1 MAAKKTAKA
10 AEEKATEA
18 VETTEEKAIE
28 AVEPTEEKATES
40 VNAVVVEKFRDKNTG
55 SICCV
60 GLGLC
65 LTRERFDEINGVG
78 HFLKEIV

>member
-1 MAAKKTAKA
+1 MATKKTAKA
-10 AEEKATEA
+10 VEEKAPET
-18 VETTEEKAIE
+18 VEQ
-28 AVEPTEEKATES
+28 TEEKATES

-55 SICCV
+55 SICCA

-78 HFLKEIV
+78 HFLEEIV

>member
-1 MAAKKTAKA
+1 MATKKTAKA
-10 AEEKATEA
+10 AEEKAPET
-18 VETTEEKAIE
+18 VEQTEEKA
-28 AVEPTEEKATES
+28 PES

-55 SICCV
+55 SICCA

-78 HFLKEIV
+78 HFLEEIA

>member
-1 MAAKKTAKA
+1 MATKKTAKA
-10 AEEKATEA
+10 AEEKAPET
-18 VETTEEKAIE
+18 VEQTEEKT
-28 AVEPTEEKATES
+28 PES

-55 SICCV
+55 SISCA

-78 HFLKEIV
+78 RFLEEIV

>member
-1 MAAKKTAKA
+1 MAAKKTSKA
-10 AEEKATEA
+10 AEEKAP
-18 VETTEEKAIE
+18 ETVGQTEEKA
-28 AVEPTEEKATES
+28 PES

-55 SICCV
+55 SICCA

-78 HFLKEIV
+78 RFLEEIV

>member
-1 MAAKKTAKA
+1 MATKKTAKA
-10 AEEKATEA
+10 AEEKAPETVEQTED
-18 VETTEEKAIE
+18 KA
-28 AVEPTEEKATES
+28 PES

-55 SICCV
+55 SICCA

-78 HFLKEIV
+78 HFLEETV

>member
-1 MAAKKTAKA
+1 MATKKTAKA
-10 AEEKATEA
+10 AEEKAPEA
-18 VETTEEKAIE
+18 VEQTEEKAPE
-28 AVEPTEEKATES
+28 G

-55 SICCV
+55 SICCA

-78 HFLKEIV
+78 HFLDEIA